1 MQKAFEESRNRMREK
16 MRLKRIQEK
25 KVKRVKVF
33 GLCVLAVVCVGI
45 LAISGKMQNS
55 AIDSCMEKGNSY
67 NFCIQH
73 S

>member
-16 MRLKRIQEK
+16 MRIKKAQEK
-25 KVKRVKVF
+25 KTKRFKIF
-33 GLCVLAVVCVGI
+33 GLCLLGLVCVGI
-45 LAISGKMQNS
+45 LLIGGRMQNQ
-55 AIDSCMEKGNSY
+55 AIDSCMDKGNSY

>member
-16 MRLKRIQEK
+16 MRIKKAQEK
-25 KVKRVKVF
+25 KAKRFKVV
-33 GLCVLAVVCVGI
+33 GLCLLGLVCVGI
-45 LAISGKMQNS
+45 LLIGGKMQNQ
-55 AIDSCMEKGNSY
+55 AIDSCMDKGNSY

>member
-25 KVKRVKVF
+25 KAKRAKVF
-33 GLCVLAVVCVGI
+33 GLCLLAVVCVGI

>member
-16 MRLKRIQEK
+16 MRIKKAQEK
-25 KVKRVKVF
+25 KVKRAKVF
-33 GLCVLAVVCVGI
+33 GLCLLALVCVGI

-55 AIDSCMEKGNSY
+55 AVKSCMDKGNSY

>member
-25 KVKRVKVF
+25 KVKRAKVF
-33 GLCVLAVVCVGI
+33 GLCLLAVVCVGI

-55 AIDSCMEKGNSY
+55 AIDNCMEKGNSY